1 MLNKSFRNIPGRSH
15 SKVRLS
21 SSARTQSID
30 RNWAELD
37 RSVPKTLNK
46 KKPIV
51 DSIHR
56 ELNNEVYDR
65 VWAWLYRFNKR
76 HTEVK
81 ADQSL
86 KSLVRLIRKLGSN
99 SN

>member
-1 MLNKSFRNIPGRSH
+1 MLKQSSGNIPILLH
-15 SKVRLS
+15 SKVKLAS
-21 SSARTQSID
+21 LAGTQSID